1 MKVVVAIDSL
11 KGSLSSMEAGN
22 AVKKGILRVK
32 PEAEII
38 VKPVADGGEGT
49 TDALLEGSGGERVN
63 LTVTGPMGR
72 MVNTYYGYLPKTK
85 TAIIEMASASGI
97 TLVSKSEK
105 NPLLATTYGFGEMI
119 KHAVIKGCR
128 DFIIGIGG
136 SATNDGGIGMLI
148 ALGYE
153 FMDKEGKAVGQG
165 GQALGKIASISDKY
179 VMKELKECHFQAACD
194 VNNPLYGVN
203 GATYV
208 FGPQKGVTDE
218 MKVSLDEGMK
228 NYAIVSNEFTGKKC
242 ENAKGAGAAGGLGFG
257 LLEYLDARLIP
268 GIELVLKTIELEKE
282 IMDADYVI
290 TGEGR
295 LDFQTVMGK
304 VPVGVAKLAKKY
316 HKKVIAFA
324 GSVTKEAK
332 ECNQAGIDAFFP
344 IVRGVTTL
352 EDAMC
357 PEQAIENMM
366 DTVEQVFRLLP

>member
-22 AVKKGILRVK
+22 AIKEGIMRVI
-32 PEAEII
+32 PGAEII
-38 VKPVADGGEGT
+38 VKPLADGGEGT
-49 TDALLEGSGGERVN
+49 TDALLEGTGGEKVN

-85 TAIIEMASASGI
+85 TVIIEMASASGI
-97 TLVSKSEK
+97 TLVLESEK
-105 NPLLATTYGFGEMI
+105 NPLLATTYGLGEMI
-119 KHAVIKGCR
+119 KHAVLKGCR
-128 DFIIGIGG
+128 DFVIGIGG
-136 SATNDGGIGMLI
+136 SATNDGGIGMLS

-165 GQALGKIASISDKY
+165 GQALGRIAYITDNN
-179 VMKELKECHFQAACD
+179 VMKELKDCYFQVACD
-194 VNNPLYGVN
+194 VSNPLYGVN

-208 FGPQKGVTDE
+208 FGPQKGATDK
-218 MKVSLDEGMK
+218 MKMILDEGMK
-228 NYAIVSNEFTGKKC
+228 NYAKVSDEFTGKKY

-257 LLEYLDARLIP
+257 FLEYLNAQLIP

-295 LDFQTVMGK
+295 LDFQTAMGK
-304 VPVGVAKLAKKY
+304 APVGVAKLAKKY

-357 PEQAIENMM
+357 LKKARENMM
-366 DTVEQVFRLLP
+366 DTVEQVFRLLI